1 MNSALAPVLP
11 NPDVGFLNR
20 VISVTDKFSKFPQIP
35 VSLYHQTLSTII
47 RLNIDH
53 KSSILPNK
61 LKKDL
66 KDWETIFPRRFF
78 LKKEGSSEIPIFLE
92 LAHNI
97 SQNVIPELIQR
108 GYNLD
113 TILSRVEVA
122 NVVSNP
128 KFQRIRHLS
137 NGVFLDTLKIA
148 LKNVGSIPFL
158 RKLPLSSYSINSAAG
173 IEILRKAC
181 LTESYPLV
189 LYWVKIV
196 TLHSNL
202 FFSNPTKLI
211 REVLEIYFKSLSDP
225 EIKKDRKYLDQ
236 PRKIWLKLI
245 CQLLE
250 NMYGFDILRS
260 QMIVAAKID
269 DLNIIKSIRLK
280 RGEYIRPSII
290 SRGSYDEN
298 IISLA
303 ACQSGSLSVIKY
315 LLPTL
320 QDNWKENQPYACAV
334 AESGKIPALEYF
346 LQRRHRI
353 SPMLIRAIT
362 TANIRSFAF
371 LFLVMTQDSSKMTFL
386 NTTFGS
392 RLMRYFNPDKVNL
405 GYYIILRYLVITKL
419 NLGMKVGAEMKAIV
433 YLKDTQL
440 MEYINFRTK
449 FKNKK
454 EDPIELNKKIGFS
467 LDQSWVDQFDSV
479 NQVNKAAFEM
489 LLESKCYIKRGIS
502 RLINSR
508 ENFPSLINLEW
519 ALARSIEAGNSIIET
534 AIRAK
539 LNPLMSP
546 VQSVPKLKRPR
557 EEIKNKKTVFFGRP
571 KKISKLS

>member
-1 MNSALAPVLP
+1 MNSVLAPALP

-35 VSLYHQTLSTII
+35 VSLYHQTLGTII
-47 RLNIDH
+47 QLNIDH

-66 KDWETIFPRRFF
+66 KDWETIYPRRFF
-78 LKKEGSSEIPIFLE
+78 LKKEESSEIPIFLE

-97 SQNVIPELIQR
+97 SQNVIPELIRR

-128 KFQRIRHLS
+128 KFQRIRHLP
-137 NGVFLDTLKIA
+137 NGVFLDNLKIA

-158 RKLPLSSYSINSAAG
+158 RKLPLSSYSINSTAG

-196 TLHSNL
+196 SLHSNL

-225 EIKKDRKYLDQ
+225 EIGKDRKYLNQ

-250 NMYGFDILRS
+250 NMYGFNILRS

-290 SRGSYDEN
+290 SRNSYDEN
-298 IISLA
+298 IIGLS

-315 LLPTL
+315 LLPAL

-334 AESGKIPALEYF
+334 AESGKMPALEYF

-353 SPMLIRAIT
+353 SPMLIHAIT

-386 NTTFGS
+386 NTAFGS
-392 RLMRYFNPDKVNL
+392 RLMRYFNPNKVNL

-419 NLGMKVGAEMKAIV
+419 NLGMKVESEMKAIV

-440 MEYINFRTK
+440 MEYIR
-449 FKNKK
+449 FKTKK
-454 EDPIELNKKIGFS
+454 EDSIELNKKIGFS

-479 NQVNKAAFEM
+479 NQINRAAFEM

-508 ENFPSLINLEW
+508 GNFPSLINLEW
-519 ALARSIEAGNSIIET
+519 ALAKSIEVGNSIIET

-557 EEIKNKKTVFFGRP
+557 EEIKNKRTVFLGRP